1 MNRQDAIMRAQ
12 RFNRGARLVMLG
24 ALIVLGCKKPA
35 PPPPPAETTAPTPAA
50 PTGIAVASIMLGS
63 QIAADK
69 SVSEPKTTFAP
80 SDTIYAVVSTTGV
93 ATDASLEAIWTYVG
107 SKEKQINQASQSIS
121 PTGPAQSEFHL
132 TKPTPWPEGK
142 YRVAILLN
150 GATAGTK
157 DFEVKK

>member
-12 RFNRGARLVMLG
+12 RFNRGARLLLLG

-35 PPPPPAETTAPTPAA
+35 PPPAQETAAPTPAA
-50 PTGIAVASIMLGS
+50 PTGVAVASIQLGS
-63 QIAADK
+63 QIGADK
-69 SVSEPKTTFAP
+69 SVTAPKSTFAP
-80 SDTIYAVVSTTGV
+80 RDTIYAVVSTTGV

-107 SKEKQINQASQSIS
+107 TKDKQINQASQSIS

-132 TKPTPWPEGK
+132 SKATPWPEGK

-150 GATAGTK
+150 GASAGTK

>member
-1 MNRQDAIMRAQ
+1 NRQDAIMRAQ
-12 RFNRGARLVMLG
+12 RFNRGARLLLLG

-35 PPPPPAETTAPTPAA
+35 PPPAQETAAPTPAA
-50 PTGIAVASIMLGS
+50 PTGVAVASIQLGS
-63 QIAADK
+63 QIGADK
-69 SVSEPKTTFAP
+69 SVTAPKSTFAP
-80 SDTIYAVVSTTGV
+80 HDTIYAVVSTTGV

-132 TKPTPWPEGK
+132 AKPTPWPEGK

-157 DFEVKK
+157 DFEVKR

>member
-12 RFNRGARLVMLG
+12 RFNRGARLLLLG

-35 PPPPPAETTAPTPAA
+35 PPPAQETAAPAA
-50 PTGIAVASIMLGS
+50 PTGVAVASIQLGS
-63 QIAADK
+63 QIGADK
-69 SVSEPKTTFAP
+69 SVTAPKSTFAP
-80 SDTIYAVVSTTGV
+80 RDTIYAVVSTTGV
-93 ATDASLEAIWTYVG
+93 ATDASLEAIWTYMG

-132 TKPTPWPEGK
+132 VKATAWPEGK

>member
-12 RFNRGARLVMLG
+12 RFNRGARLLLLG

-35 PPPPPAETTAPTPAA
+35 PPPPPQETAAPTPAA
-50 PTGIAVASIMLGS
+50 PTELAVASIMLGS
-63 QIAADK
+63 QITAEK
-69 SVSEPKTTFAP
+69 KVSEPKTTFAP

-132 TKPTPWPEGK
+132 AKATPWPKGK

-150 GATAGTK
+150 GKSAGTT
-157 DFEVKK
+157 DFTVQ

>member
-12 RFNRGARLVMLG
+12 RFNRGVRLLMLG
-24 ALIVLGCKKPA
+24 ALIVWGCKKPA
-35 PPPPPAETTAPTPAA
+35 SPPPQETAAPAPAA
-50 PTGIAVASIMLGS
+50 PTGVAVASITLGS
-63 QIAADK
+63 QIGADK
-69 SVSEPKTTFAP
+69 AVTAPKETFAP
-80 SDTIYAVVSTTGV
+80 RDTIYAVVSTTGV

-107 SKEKQINQASQSIS
+107 TKEKQINQASQSIS

-132 TKPTPWPEGK
+132 SKASPWPEGK

-150 GATAGTK
+150 GASAGTK

>member
-1 MNRQDAIMRAQ
+1 MRAQ
-12 RFNRGARLVMLG
+12 RFNRGARLVLLG

-35 PPPPPAETTAPTPAA
+35 PPAAQESAAPAPPAA
-50 PTGIAVASIMLGS
+50 TGLAVASIQLGS
-63 QIAADK
+63 QIGADK
-69 SVSEPKTTFAP
+69 SVTAPKSTFGP
-80 SDTIYAVVSTTGV
+80 RDTIYAVVSTTGV
-93 ATDASLEAIWTYVG
+93 ATDASLEAIWTFVG

-132 TKPTPWPEGK
+132 AKPTPWPEGK

-150 GATAGTK
+150 GSTAGSK